1 MHVCGELRGSALGFV
16 GSDGKPCSGVRGY
29 QRVSTEFH
37 AENVNYS

>member
-1 MHVCGELRGSALGFV
+1 MGRQKGSALGLAEMN
-16 GSDGKPCSGVRGY
+16 SDGKPCSGVRGY